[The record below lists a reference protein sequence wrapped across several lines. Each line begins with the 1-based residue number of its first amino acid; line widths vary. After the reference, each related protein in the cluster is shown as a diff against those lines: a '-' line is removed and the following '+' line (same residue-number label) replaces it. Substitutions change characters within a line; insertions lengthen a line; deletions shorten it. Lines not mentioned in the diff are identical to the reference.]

1 MSTSQSDA
9 KRSPA
14 RTLSVLVVDDEA
26 AIRRFLRSALVA
38 EGFEVTEARDIATAR
53 HAISTNQFDIA
64 VLDLGLPDG
73 NGADLITPLQ
83 AAGAPAV
90 IVLSALDDEPRKVAA
105 LDAGADDFVSKPFG
119 VAEFMARVR
128 AALRHRVQMQG
139 GAPVYDDG
147 RLFVDISRRI
157 VRVSGA
163 DPKLTPREYALLH
176 ELVLHAG
183 KVLTHRHLLGK
194 AWPNTEADV
203 QTLRVHIRH
212 LRQKIEVNSD
222 NPELILTE
230 PSVGYR
236 MGLAASPYTPAD

>member
-1 MSTSQSDA
+1 MSIQQSDT
-9 KRSPA
+9 KRAPA
-14 RTLSVLVVDDEA
+14 RTLAALVVDDEA
-26 AIRRFLRSALVA
+26 AIRRFLRSALIA
-38 EGFEVTEARDIATAR
+38 EGFDVTEARDLGTAR
-53 HAISTNQFDIA
+53 HSISSTQFDVA

-73 NGADLITPLQ
+73 NGADLIGTLQ
-83 AAGAPAV
+83 AAGAPAI

-139 GAPVYDDG
+139 GAPVYEDN
-147 RLFVDISRRI
+147 RLYVDISRRI
-157 VRVSGA
+157 VKVDGA

-194 AWPNTEADV
+194 AWPTTEADV

-212 LRQKIEVNSD
+212 LRQKIEA
-222 NPELILTE
+222 NPDQPDRILTE
-230 PSVGYR
+230 PGVGYR
-236 MGLAASPYTPAD
+236 LST

>member
-1 MSTSQSDA
+1 MSTPPSDA

-14 RTLSVLVVDDEA
+14 RSLVALVVDDEA

-38 EGFEVTEARDIATAR
+38 EGFEVTEARDLATAR
-53 HAISTNQFDIA
+53 HAITTTQFDVA

-73 NGADLITPLQ
+73 NGADLIGTLQ

-90 IVLSALDDEPRKVAA
+90 IVLSALDDEARKVAA
-105 LDAGADDFVSKPFG
+105 LDSGADDFVSKPFG

-147 RLFVDISRRI
+147 RLSVDISRRI
-157 VRVSGA
+157 VKIDGV

-183 KVLTHRHLLGK
+183 KVLTHRHLLSK
-194 AWPNTEADV
+194 AWPATEADV
-203 QTLRVHIRH
+203 QTLRVHIRN
-212 LRQKIEVNSD
+212 LRQKIEAD
-222 NPELILTE
+222 PDQPHRILTE
-230 PSVGYR
+230 PGVGYR
-236 MGLAASPYTPAD
+236 LST

>member
-1 MSTSQSDA
+1 MSKPPNDA
-9 KRSPA
+9 TRSPA
-14 RTLSVLVVDDEA
+14 RSLAALVVDDEA

-38 EGFEVTEARDIATAR
+38 EGFEVTEARDLATAR
-53 HAISTNQFDIA
+53 HSISTIRFDVA

-73 NGADLITPLQ
+73 NGADLIGTLQ

-139 GAPVYDDG
+139 GTPVYDDG

-157 VRVSGA
+157 VKVDGV

-176 ELVLHAG
+176 ELILHAG
-183 KVLTHRHLLGK
+183 KVLTHRHLLSK
-194 AWPNTEADV
+194 AWPSTQADV

-212 LRQKIEVNSD
+212 LRQKVEVNAD
-222 NPELILTE
+222 QPDRILTE
-230 PSVGYR
+230 PGVGYR
-236 MGLAASPYTPAD
+236 LSQTPFIGH